1 MASTKCDSMDREAA
15 AFSFKRPSPV
25 ARCPAIG
32 DRQRRFPHSGGGKS
46 ENTGGRRGSG
56 GGGSQKDR
64 RRVPSASDLRRNPQS
79 WTKYSLADV
88 TTDQLSD
95 RSNTSAALDFL
106 KQLRKRSAAAA
117 AEKNSAMDMEEDEEV
132 PADLSQPI
140 TFRKPPT
147 TSSSSRPKRSA
158 AVRKTPAATMDED
171 DLVMAVD
178 VEEEKAA
185 VVAADLGQP
194 IFFRKPPQTKSTSR
208 PNKFRRT
215 SVIVPE
221 FSEEPAEG
229 DTSAVVCQKE
239 EETMAESTATTTST
253 ALVSSRPI
261 ELPSGASG
269 GEDKKVTKSVTG
281 KSASGAI
288 KLSHLADE
296 EDD

>member
-140 TFRKPPT
+140 TFRKPST

-171 DLVMAVD
+171 DLAMAVD

-194 IFFRKPPQTKSTSR
+194 ISFRKLPQTKSSSR

-215 SVIVPE
+215 PVVVPE
-221 FSEEPAEG
+221 FSEESAEG
-229 DTSAVVCQKE
+229 NTAAVACQKE
-239 EETMAESTATTTST
+239 EEKMVESTATTPST

-269 GEDKKVTKSVTG
+269 GEEKKHTKAVTG